1 MKKYIVRG
9 YTSHDGEDDGDLLW
23 VEEVEAESE
32 EGAGGVAL
40 CNHQGGEADLA
51 YYRVERVALVPR
63 LIIKA
68 CRWIVENI

>member
-1 MKKYIVRG
+1 MKEYIVRG

-23 VEEVEAESE
+23 VEEVEAINE
-32 EGAGGVAL
+32 EDAGASAL

-51 YYRVERVALVPR
+51 YYSVERVALVPR
-63 LIIKA
+63 LIIKL